1 METKLARIAELARN
15 NPEMKFT
22 SLTHHL
28 DHKCLK
34 KSHHDL
40 PNNKAPGIKGTTK
53 EIYEENLDENI
64 EDLITRMKRKRY
76 RPSPARRVY
85 IPKQD
90 KGKKG
95 PRGIQENEN
104 KIVRKGMPPNM
115 NTIYKNDLL
124 VV

>member
-40 PNNKAPGIKGTTK
+40 PNNNAPGIKGTTK

-90 KGKKG
+90 KGKKRPLG
-95 PRGIQENEN
+95 IPEHEDKMVQKRSEEHTSELQSRG
-104 KIVRKGMPPNM
+104 
-115 NTIYKNDLL
+115 
-124 VV
+124 